1 MTLLYYISLYLF
13 IGACLQVMYDF
24 IDRKFVVEKKHR
36 LDDYDK
42 IISILIWPIGFLIFL
57 YSFIIAFINSEKDD

>member
-13 IGACLQVMYDF
+13 IGACFQVMYDF
-24 IDRKFVVEKKHR
+24 IDRKFIVEKKHR